1 MQKEEIGD
9 YIVAKALK
17 LGADDVVCSVRDGLA
32 KQVKF
37 VNNEVA
43 VFTTWNATSATVFL
57 SRKKRLVSSS
67 LDTPENMET
76 ITPLHGL
83 TLTKENVDKF
93 LLKLINTAKILKP
106 KKDYY
111 GIAEGKFKY
120 KNFPDAYDKKIE
132 KLDGKEINYA
142 QKAIDAALKE
152 GAKRSSGVL
161 YTDVSKTKI
170 FSSNGIKAEDKGTS
184 INISIR
190 SFAEEKDASGHTVSV
205 ARTLKNFNPEKAGQE
220 AGMHAVQSLHPS
232 QGFAGKYDVILHPMV
247 AANILYYMSY
257 AFSAFEVDSGMSFL
271 IGKQNKKVGSKIVS
285 LKDDGRL
292 PNGLNSR
299 LFDDEG
305 RPTQST
311 DIIKNGIFKNFLHN
325 TSTARKF
332 RTKPTA
338 NAGLVYPQPWNL
350 VLEKGSQNLDEM
362 ISQVKDGVYITNVWY
377 TRFANYRTGDFS
389 TIPRDAMFEIK
400 NGKITRPIKGLR
412 ISDNMQRIL
421 ENVVSISKTPQQIEW
436 WEVTTP
442 IVAGHILVKDL
453 NLTKSA
459 K

>member
-1 MQKEEIGD
+1 MEEIGN
-9 YIVAKALK
+9 YIVDKALK
-17 LGADDVVCSVRDGLA
+17 LGADDVVCSIRDDLTR
-32 KQVKF
+32 QVKF

-43 VFTTWNATSATVFL
+43 VFTTWNSTNATVFL

-83 TLTKENVDKF
+83 TLTKQNVDKF
-93 LLKLINTAKILKP
+93 LEKLISTTKILEP

-111 GIAEGKFKY
+111 GIADGKFKY
-120 KNFPDAYDKKIE
+120 KKISDSYDKRIE
-132 KLDGKEINYA
+132 KLDGKEVDFA
-142 QKAIDAALKE
+142 QDAIDAALKE
-152 GAKRSSGVL
+152 GAIRSSGVL
-161 YTDVSKTKI
+161 YSEFWKTKI
-170 FSSNGIKAEDKGTS
+170 FSSNEIKAEDKGTA
-184 INISIR
+184 INLSIR
-190 SFAEEKDASGHTVSV
+190 SFAEEEDASGHTVSV
-205 ARTLKNFNPEKAGQE
+205 ARSLKNFDSKKAGQE
-220 AGMHAVQSLHPS
+220 AGMHAKQSLHPS
-232 QGFAGKYDVILHPMV
+232 NGFAGKYDVILHPMV

-257 AFSAFEVDSGMSFL
+257 GFSAFEVDSGMSFL
-271 IGKQNKKVGSKIVS
+271 IGKQKKEVGSKIVT

-292 PNGLNSR
+292 PNGYNSR
-299 LFDDEG
+299 TFDEEG
-305 RPTQST
+305 RPTQT
-311 DIIKNGIFKNFLHN
+311 TEIIKNGIFKNFLHN
-325 TSTARKF
+325 TSTAKKF
-332 RTKPTA
+332 KAKPTA
-338 NAGLVYPQPWNL
+338 NAGIVYPQPWNL
-350 VLEKGSQNLDEM
+350 VLEKGSSSLDEM
-362 ISQVKDGVYITNVWY
+362 ISQIKDGVYITNVWY

-421 ENVVSISKTPQQIEW
+421 ENIVAISKTPQQIQW

-442 IVAGHILVKDL
+442 VITGHILVKNL

>member
-1 MQKEEIGD
+1 MEIGN
-9 YIVAKALK
+9 YIVDKALK
-17 LGADDVVCSVRDGLA
+17 LGADDVVCSVRDDLEN
-32 KQVKF
+32 QVKF

-43 VFTTWNATSATVFL
+43 LFTTWNAINASVFL
-57 SRKKRLVSSS
+57 SYKKRLVSSS

-83 TLTKENVDKF
+83 TLTTQNVDKF
-93 LLKLINTAKILKP
+93 LEKLIGTAKLLEP

-111 GIAEGKFKY
+111 GIADRKFKY
-120 KNFPDAYDKKIE
+120 KKIPDTYDKKIE
-132 KLDGKEINYA
+132 RLDGKEIDFA
-142 QKAIDAALKE
+142 KDAIDAATKE
-152 GAKRSSGVL
+152 GATRSSGVL
-161 YTDVSKTKI
+161 YTDVWKSRT
-170 FSSNGIKAEDKGTS
+170 FSSNGIQAEDKGTS

-205 ARTLKNFNPEKAGQE
+205 ARTLKKFEPEKAGRE
-220 AGMHAVQSLHPS
+220 AGMHAVQSLHPVD
-232 QGFAGKYDVILHPMV
+232 GFAGKYDVILHPMV

-257 AFSAFEVDSGMSFL
+257 AFSAFEVDSGMSFM
-271 IGKQNKKVGSKIVS
+271 IGKQNKQVGSKIVT

-292 PNGLNSR
+292 ANGFNSR
-299 LFDDEG
+299 MFDEEG
-305 RPTQST
+305 RPTQT
-311 DIIKNGIFKNFLHN
+311 TEIIKNGTFKSFLHN
-325 TSTARKF
+325 TSTAKKF
-332 RTKPTA
+332 KTKPTG
-338 NAGLVYPQPWNL
+338 NAGIVYPQPWNI
-350 VLEKGSQNLDEM
+350 VLEKGNSTLDEM
-362 ISQVKDGVYITNVWY
+362 ISEIKDGVYITNVWY

-400 NGKITRPIKGLR
+400 NGKLGRPIKGLR

-421 ENVVSISKTPQQIEW
+421 ENIVAISKNPQQIEW

-442 IVAGHILVKDL
+442 VITGHVLVKDL